1 VPARPQTRTRPVKL
15 TRPQRRFGFVLGLV
29 LLLSGLSLILSPYY
43 SIWTL
48 KKQLGWIDSAQ
59 RIAPS
64 QLEQIIAKPLWQN
77 SKPTTAPNI
86 RGYGKN
92 YLNNIWPV
100 LQQHT
105 DQAKFL
111 QLQLQFYAQ
120 ENIQTGYSDF
130 PNQFRLQLG
139 KTQQIEMT
147 LQRDGLWSWSVYALC
162 TREAQPL
169 LDLNHC
175 PSDNR

>member
-1 VPARPQTRTRPVKL
+1 MPSRSQATTSKF
-15 TRPQRRFGFVLGLV
+15 TATQRRIGFFLIGIA
-29 LLLSGLSLILSPYY
+29 LLFSFSIVFSPYY
-43 SIWTL
+43 SVWL
-48 KKQLGWIDSAQ
+48 LQKQLGWIDSNQ
-59 RIAPS
+59 RVEPS
-64 QLEQIIAKPLWQN
+64 QLEKIVPKHLWQN
-77 SKPTTAPNI
+77 AKPTTAPNI
-86 RGYGKN
+86 RGHGQN
-92 YLNNIWPV
+92 YLINIWPV

-120 ENIQTGYSDF
+120 EHLDTGYSDF

-139 KTQQIEMT
+139 KNQQIDMI
-147 LQRDGLWSWSVYALC
+147 LGRDGLWSWSVYALC

>member
-1 VPARPQTRTRPVKL
+1 MPLHPKAHTRQFKL
-15 TRPQRRFGFVLGLV
+15 TPRQRRIGFALVGLLLLFSLV
-29 LLLSGLSLILSPYY
+29 LVLSPYY
-43 SIWTL
+43 ALWTL
-48 KKQLGWIDSAQ
+48 KKQLGWVDSEQ
-59 RIAPS
+59 RLEPS
-64 QLEQIIAKPLWQN
+64 QIEQIIPKSLWE
-77 SKPTTAPNI
+77 SRATTTAPKI
-86 RGYGKN
+86 RGHGQN
-92 YLNNIWPV
+92 YLKNIWPV
-100 LQQHT
+100 LQQHA

-139 KTQQIEMT
+139 ESQQIDMI
-147 LQRDGLWSWSVYALC
+147 LQRDGIWSWSVYALC

-175 PSDNR
+175 PSDS

>member
-1 VPARPQTRTRPVKL
+1 MPARPPVPARRTKL
-15 TRPQRRFGFVLGLV
+15 TQQQRRIGFALIS
-29 LLLSGLSLILSPYY
+29 LLLLFGLSLGLSPYY
-43 SIWTL
+43 AVWQL
-48 KKQLGWIDSAQ
+48 EKQLGWVDSDQ
-59 RIAPS
+59 RIEPS
-64 QLEQIIAKPLWQN
+64 QIEQIIPKHLWQN
-77 SKPTTAPNI
+77 AKPTTAPNI
-86 RGYGKN
+86 RGHGQN
-92 YLNNIWPV
+92 YLTNIWPV

-105 DQAKFL
+105 DQARFL

-120 ENIQTGYSDF
+120 EHLDTGYSDF

-139 KTQQIEMT
+139 QNQQIDMI

-175 PSDNR
+175 PSDSR

>member
-1 VPARPQTRTRPVKL
+1 MASRSQATTSKF
-15 TRPQRRFGFVLGLV
+15 TATQRCIGFVLIGV
-29 LLLSGLSLILSPYY
+29 ALLFSLSVVFSPYY
-43 SIWTL
+43 AVWQL
-48 KKQLGWIDSAQ
+48 EKQLGWVDSGQ
-59 RIAPS
+59 RIEPS
-64 QLEQIIAKPLWQN
+64 QIEQIIPKSLWE
-77 SKPTTAPNI
+77 SSTPTTAPKI
-86 RGYGKN
+86 DGHGQR
-92 YLNNIWPV
+92 YLEQVWPV
-100 LQQHT
+100 LQQNA

-111 QLQLQFYAQ
+111 QLQLQFFAQ
-120 ENIQTGYSDF
+120 EQRKTSYSDF

-139 KTQQIEMT
+139 QNQQVDTI